1 MNWKQGIRSR
11 RQATG
16 EEGVYE
22 GRKQCRMLF
31 ICYRK
36 QIGRATKNFLNEL
49 DHGDFTRLVYFHSH
63 FFLTC
68 S

>member
-1 MNWKQGIRSR
+1 MNWKQGIRWR

-31 ICYRK
+31 ICYKK
-36 QIGRATKNFLNEL
+36 QIGRATIL
-49 DHGDFTRLVYFHSH
+49 HGSYISIHI
-63 FFLTC
+63 FFFNMFVIDE
-68 S
+68 